1 MLGIGNEL
9 RGDDALGPFIINS
22 LDSDQNNNLNNEKV
36 TLINGGSAPE
46 NFTGLIKRENP
57 SHILII
63 DAALMGSNPGT
74 IKFVN
79 KENIANI
86 NTSTHSMSLSFLIKY
101 LENDMDF
108 KFLFIGIEPL
118 TMDLGDDLSKE
129 VLKSLESVKDMIIS
143 VL

>member
-1 MLGIGNEL
+1 
-9 RGDDALGPFIINS
+9 
-22 LDSDQNNNLNNEKV
+22 
-36 TLINGGSAPE
+36 
-46 NFTGLIKRENP
+46 
-57 SHILII
+57 
-63 DAALMGSNPGT
+63 MGSNPGT